1 MHATRTPSEWH
12 HCGGNYFI
20 DGFVYHLS
28 HDCHKD
34 IDHNIPT
41 MYCRSSSSDDSINL
55 LNRRR
60 PTHGLHTLFLQKLGE
75 NGQQKYRAMFFYC
88 SKGCIKKFR
97 QLWLEQ
103 KNRHNTR
110 QTCQTVVF
118 PAFHYLFIPPW
129 LFTIGVSWTTLM
141 VGGFQSKA
149 LLGLLEEGTVP
160 SAVRCDKIAC
170 YFDWS

>member
-1 MHATRTPSEWH
+1 MPSEWH

-34 IDHNIPT
+34 IDHNIST

-60 PTHGLHTLFLQKLGE
+60 PTHGLHKLFLQKLGE
-75 NGQQKYRAMFFYC
+75 NGQQKYRAMLFYC
-88 SKGCIKKFR
+88 SKGCTKKFR

-110 QTCQTVVF
+110 IILMSNSCVSGF
-118 PAFHYLFIPPW
+118 SLFIYTTMIVRDW
-129 LFTIGVSWTTLM
+129 CIMNHVHGWWVSIQGIAGIIR
-141 VGGFQSKA
+141 GGNGS
-149 LLGLLEEGTVP
+149 LSGPL
-160 SAVRCDKIAC
+160 
-170 YFDWS
+170 W